1 MFKFTALNKRN
12 HFFRLKKEENCFTEK
27 GLKVYI
33 EENNDTN
40 SKLGISISS
49 KQTTAVER
57 NKFKRR
63 IKEAVRGLEEE
74 KNFDIYIVG
83 SKNNLNFLPCE
94 IKQLLLTEDIFIDS
108 LKVELSSKISSPLSE
123 NTN

>member
-1 MFKFTALNKRN
+1 MVKFTALNKRN

-40 SKLGISISS
+40 SKLGISISR
-49 KQTTAVER
+49 KQTTEVER

-63 IKEAVRGLEEE
+63 IKEAVRGLKEE
-74 KNFDIYIVG
+74 KN
-83 SKNNLNFLPCE
+83 L
-94 IKQLLLTEDIFIDS
+94 IFILLD
-108 LKVELSSKISSPLSE
+108 LKII
-123 NTN
+123 

>member
-1 MFKFTALNKRN
+1 MVKFTALNKRN

-63 IKEAVRGLEEE
+63 IKEAVRGLKEE
-74 KNFDIYIVG
+74 KNFNIYIVG
-83 SKNNLNFLPCE
+83 SKNNLN
-94 IKQLLLTEDIFIDS
+94 
-108 LKVELSSKISSPLSE
+108 LKVNEMQKIISSHPKLIKKW
-123 NTN
+123 N